1 MTKIALPNHTR
12 MMLTVA
18 DITRAIEEFAPLQLQ
33 ESYDNAGLITGS
45 HSQTVTKA
53 LLTLDC
59 TEDVVDEA
67 IKKGC
72 ELIVAHHPIVF
83 SGLKKI
89 TGSGYVERTI
99 IKAIKK
105 DIAIYACHTNIDN
118 VREGVNQIICEKI
131 GLSQPVVLRPMRGQ
145 LFKLHTYI
153 PTEHANKL
161 RDTLFNYGA
170 GNIGKYSECSFNILG
185 RGTFRGNY
193 DSDPVIGEKGI
204 RETVDETKIEVIF
217 PGWKKADVLRALKQG
232 HIYEEV
238 AYEIYPLENIYQ
250 ETGAG
255 LVGELEKP
263 LAEKDFLQHL
273 KDSMNLVNIRHTPFT
288 KKNIKTVA
296 VCGGAGIAF
305 LKDAIAKKADAYVT
319 ADVKYHRFFDAD
331 GRILL
336 CDIGHFESERFTIEL
351 FHRIL
356 KRNFPTFASLFSKVN
371 TNPVNHFQ

>member
-1 MTKIALPNHTR
+1 
-12 MMLTVA
+12 MLYTVA
-18 DITRAIEEFAPLQLQ
+18 DITKAIEEFAPLQLQ

-45 HSQTVTKA
+45 YSQTVTKA

-59 TEDVVDEA
+59 TEEVVDEA
-67 IKKGC
+67 IKKSC
-72 ELIVAHHPIVF
+72 ELIIAHHPIVF

-89 TGSGYVERTI
+89 NGNNYVERTI
-99 IKAIKK
+99 IKAIKN

-131 GLSQPVVLRPMRGQ
+131 GIHQPVVLKPMRDQ

-153 PTEHANKL
+153 PTQHANKL
-161 RDTLFNYGA
+161 RETLFNYGA

-185 RGTFRGNY
+185 QGTFRGNE
-193 DSDPVIGEKGI
+193 DSDPVIGEKGK

-217 PGWKKADVLRALKQG
+217 PGWKKMDVLKALQEG

-255 LVGELEKP
+255 LIGELENA
-263 LAEKDFLQHL
+263 LVEKDFLKRLQT
-273 KDSMNLVNIRHTPFT
+273 SMNLKNIRYTPLT
-288 KKNIKTVA
+288 KKKIKTVA
-296 VCGGAGIAF
+296 VCGGAGISF
-305 LKDAIAKKADAYVT
+305 LKDAISRKADAYVT
-319 ADVKYHRFFDAD
+319 ADVKYHQFFDAD

-336 CDIGHFESERFTIEL
+336 CDIGHFESERYTTEL

-356 KRNFPTFASLFSKVN
+356 KRKFPTFASLFSKVN